1 MSASSYLRS
10 RFSHLA
16 AGALI
21 IAAALGNSASA
32 IPPGGPGGGGP
43 CTAPPLPQS
52 AFIPS
57 FARGTIRETCGT
69 LRPVANQPIEV
80 ILRVKQQPPICDP
93 NNIPAPFFFEKS
105 VAHGTTLADGSFNVQ
120 FFVSDAGLAT
130 DCSLLETKVRIKVY
144 DDDGVTQV
152 WQTAYYSAGADPQ
165 VYNVNED
172 VMVQCLT
179 EGTRILVRSPNG
191 DVSFN
196 AEVFIDGVP
205 FPQHTNGNGMLTIFP
220 PVSAGAE
227 LVARAIVHE
236 SASQR
241 SSHSQGATQNW
252 KYRAYITS
260 LPLKFDSNGD
270 NVHFEPVIAANPNGA
285 FTLNLNRDA
294 AYIGIHL
301 VGSIEWDASP
311 MELSA
316 FANKMQAASQ
326 FLYNATD
333 GQMLL
338 ERVDLFDEG
347 KVWDSSDFKVYA
359 NATHRANVDWPS
371 EGFWEAE
378 DRWFGRSS
386 WMNMS
391 RSNSSKTYIHEFG
404 HYGMQLKDEYD
415 DDDDSTR
422 CTAAIDESNPIFA
435 RGGAKGACIMFQQQD
450 LPKICSNH
458 SDNPHRHGTKQG
470 DEDCWSEL
478 KRHFTAEAPGPNG
491 APRWRLNTPVDRGVI
506 VGKLPTIPVSGW
518 NTDVEI
524 NDFNNTELCGPVN
537 FQWRDNGGFADGAR
551 VFTQDA
557 SGRSILQGTTNANG
571 KVVIFSLPPAE
582 TNITGLHIGDR
593 VSAVWTRY
601 INGQPQQFSKSRT
614 FTDADCTNA
623 NVILITAPG
632 QPPPEPQQQLVE
644 AQALPFS
651 LTAQIEPDVV
661 VGQAI
666 VRVRA
671 GNTLA
676 QAPTVRCSVDR
687 ETTARTVTMS
697 FDAATGN
704 WVGTLASVPGR
715 FTVVAEVSALDTNG
729 ASAEYATSAS
739 IVAAANDIES
749 ELTNSDGSIELK
761 VPAGAVA
768 QPTQIAIGGS
778 LAMLP
783 DNFTGRVISGPTAC
797 VTAGPMLSA
806 PATLRFTLPFE
817 SEDALLA
824 QLDPTRL
831 VVIAYDPATGKWNEI
846 PSRFSKGA
854 LAVDAQIANLGT
866 FALLETAPADQ
877 QPEPQPAPANPLP
890 TIGGGGCGIGMVS
903 LAPLTLALLVP
914 ARFRRRVAPRR

>member
-1 MSASSYLRS
+1 MSAYSCLRS
-10 RFSHLA
+10 RFSRLT

-21 IAAALGNSASA
+21 IAAALSSSASA

-43 CTAPPLPQS
+43 CVAPPLPQS

-57 FARGTIRETCGT
+57 FARGTIRETCGS

-80 ILRVKQQPPICDP
+80 IVRVKQQPPICDP
-93 NNIPAPFFFEKS
+93 NNIPAPFSFERS

-120 FFVSDAGLAT
+120 FFVNDVGLST

-152 WQTAYYSAGADPQ
+152 WQTAYYGVSSSDPQ

-196 AEVFIDGVP
+196 AEVFIDGTL
-205 FPQHTNGNGMLTIFP
+205 FPQRTNGNGMLTIFP
-220 PVSAGAE
+220 PVQSGAV

-236 SASQR
+236 SRSQR
-241 SSHSQGATQNW
+241 SNHSQGSNQPW

-260 LPLKFDSNGD
+260 LPLKFDANGD
-270 NVHFEPVIAANPNGA
+270 NVHFEPVVASNPNGA

-316 FANKMQAASQ
+316 FANKMQLASQ

-347 KVWDSSDFKVYA
+347 KVWDPADFKVYA
-359 NATHRANVDWPS
+359 NATLRANVDWPS
-371 EGFWEAE
+371 EGFWESE

-404 HYGMQLKDEYD
+404 HYGMALKDEYD
-415 DDDDSTR
+415 DDDDGVR
-422 CTAAIDESNPIFA
+422 CTAAIDESNPVFA
-435 RGGAKGACIMFQQQD
+435 RGGEKGACIMFQQQQ

-458 SDNPHRHGTKQG
+458 PDNPHRHGTRQG

-491 APRWRLNTPVDRGVI
+491 NPRWRLNTPVDRGVI
-506 VGKLPTIPVSGW
+506 VGQLPTIPVSGW
-518 NTDVEI
+518 NTVVEI
-524 NDFNNTELCGPVN
+524 NDFNNTQLCGPVN
-537 FQWRDNGGFADGAR
+537 FQWRDNGGFADGAKIY
-551 VFTQDA
+551 TKDA

-571 KVVIFSLPPAE
+571 KVVMWTNPPTE

-687 ETTARTVTMS
+687 ETNARTVTMS
-697 FDAATGN
+697 FDAASGN

-831 VVIAYDPATGKWNEI
+831 VVIAYDAASGKWNEL
-846 PSRFSKGA
+846 PSRYSKGA

-866 FALLETAPADQ
+866 FALLETAPANQ

-914 ARFRRRVAPRR
+914 ARRRQKGAK